1 MKKLVMVFALVVGIS
16 VGLNAENLSQE
27 QFVQFF
33 GDCLDNQ
40 NISSCQRL
48 TNSGVLAS
56 VEQCDKES
64 CSNIGLVYSIT
75 QNYQQ
80 SFKYYKKACELN
92 DEIGCFNLA
101 ASYAQGQGVKQNFAE
116 AFKFAKKACDL
127 NYMGACYNVGV
138 YYIEGEVVKQD
149 FVNARKYYEKACNAN
164 VAEACNNLGNL
175 YYEGKGVKQNKSTAK
190 KYFGKACDLGHQM
203 GCDNYK
209 ILNEQGIQ

>member
-1 MKKLVMVFALVVGIS
+1 MKKLLVAALFVAGVG
-16 VGLNAENLSQE
+16 VGLSAENLSQE

-40 NISSCQRL
+40 NIISCQRL
-48 TNSGVLAS
+48 ANSGALAS
-56 VEQCDKES
+56 VEQCVKES

-138 YYIEGEVVKQD
+138 YYVEGEVVKQD